1 MNQAFEALDK
11 IDKVVEEAVEVKI
24 EIIGM
29 DEIVP
34 EETIARVQQLSVKEQ
49 IFMTLAAADCGAAAQ
64 SIINSMNIALS
75 DSGKELFAELNTA
88 PVEEQKMTEVRE
100 RLTELFPAH
109 VVMRDNVYYHVH
121 VMTVKMTVDGVEQT
135 YYFGLRLDEFG
146 VWQLIEL
153 NATEVGEDTLVQK

>member
-1 MNQAFEALDK
+1 MPTP
-11 IDKVVEEAVEVKI
+11 V
-24 EIIGM
+24 
-29 DEIVP
+29 
-34 EETIARVQQLSVKEQ
+34 S
-49 IFMTLAAADCGAAAQ
+49 AATRAPTAAQ

-100 RLTELFPAH
+100 RLTELFPVH
-109 VVMRDNVYYHVH
+109 VIMRDNVYYHVH

-146 VWQLIEL
+146 LWQMIEL
-153 NATEVGEDTLVQK
+153 AENEVGEETLVQK

>member
-1 MNQAFEALDK
+1 MRDGFVRTAKRNNF
-11 IDKVVEEAVEVKI
+11 
-24 EIIGM
+24 
-29 DEIVP
+29 VP
-34 EETIARVQQLSVKEQ
+34 TPVS
-49 IFMTLAAADCGAAAQ
+49 AATRAPTAAQ

-109 VVMRDNVYYHVH
+109 VIMRDNVYYHVN

-146 VWQLIEL
+146 LWQLIEL
-153 NATEVGEDTLVQK
+153 NATEVGEKTLVQK